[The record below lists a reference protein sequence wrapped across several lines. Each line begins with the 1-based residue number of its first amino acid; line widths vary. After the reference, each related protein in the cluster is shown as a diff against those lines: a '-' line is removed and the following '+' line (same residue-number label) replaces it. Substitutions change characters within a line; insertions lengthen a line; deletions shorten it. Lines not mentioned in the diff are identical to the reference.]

1 MPWSNQS
8 GGGGGWKSGGSGGG
22 GPWGQGGGGGPW
34 GQGGGGNQPP
44 DLEQILKRGQDKL
57 KQFGQGGGAPSP
69 VLWLLAAAAGLFAVV
84 WYGFLF
90 QVRPD
95 ELGVVMRFGQFVRQE
110 PPGLHFR
117 LPYPIEE
124 VRLPKVTSTNR
135 TEIGIRSGGDFR
147 RGAGMQDTQNEGVM
161 LTGDENIVD
170 VGFVVQWDIKDAAA
184 FLFNIQNPENTVKE
198 VAESAMREIVGK
210 SKVQDVLTEK
220 RQDIERQVR
229 ELVQRVLD
237 SYGAGIRI
245 TQLQMQRAEAPA
257 PVVDAFRDVA
267 AAAIDQK
274 RIQNQAEAYANKVVP
289 EARGEAQRILQEAQG
304 YKEKAIAE
312 ARGEADRFVKI
323 YDEYRKAP
331 DVTRRRIYLETMER
345 VLSGTDKVIIDNSKG
360 GSGVVPF
367 LPLDQLQQR
376 GTSGQQRTN

>member
-8 GGGGGWKSGGSGGG
+8 GGGGGWKSGGSGNGG
-22 GPWGQGGGGGPW
+22 GPWGQGPW
-34 GQGGGGNQPP
+34 GQGSGGQQP

-57 KQFGQGGGAPSP
+57 KQFRQQGGAPGP
-69 VLWLLAAAAGLFAVV
+69 LVWLLGAFAGLCALI

-95 ELGVVMRFGQFVRQE
+95 ELGVVMRFGQYVRQE

-117 LPYPIEE
+117 WPYPVEE
-124 VRLPKVTSTNR
+124 VRLPKVLNVNR
-135 TEIGIRSGGDFR
+135 TEIGIRTGGDFR
-147 RGAGMQDTQNEGVM
+147 RGGGMQDVQNEGVM

-170 VGFVVQWDIKDAAA
+170 VAFVVQWDIKDAAA
-184 FLFNIQNPENTVKE
+184 YLFNIQNPENTVKE

-220 RQDIERQVR
+220 RQDIERRVKD
-229 ELVQRVLD
+229 LVQRVLD
-237 SYGAGIRI
+237 SYGAGIRVN
-245 TQLQMQRAEAPA
+245 QLQMQRAEAPA

-304 YKEKAIAE
+304 YKEKAVAE
-312 ARGEADRFVKI
+312 ATGEADRFLKVLE
-323 YDEYRKAP
+323 EYRKAP
-331 DVTRRRIYLETMER
+331 EVTRRRMYIETMER
-345 VLSGTDKVIIDNSKG
+345 VLTGTDKIIIDGKG
-360 GSGVVPF
+360 GQGVVPF
-367 LPLDQLQQR
+367 LPLDQLQRGAPAQPQR
-376 GTSGQQRTN
+376 SN

>member
-8 GGGGGWKSGGSGGG
+8 GGGGGWKSGGGGNGG
-22 GPWGQGGGGGPW
+22 GPWGQGPW
-34 GQGGGGNQPP
+34 GQGGGSGGQQP

-57 KQFGQGGGAPSP
+57 KQFRQQGGAPGP
-69 VLWLLAAAAGLFAVV
+69 LVWLLGTFAGLCALI

-95 ELGVVMRFGQFVRQE
+95 ELGVVMRFGQYVRQE

-117 LPYPIEE
+117 WPYPVEE
-124 VRLPKVTSTNR
+124 VRLPKVLNVNR
-135 TEIGIRSGGDFR
+135 TEIGIRTGGDFR
-147 RGAGMQDTQNEGVM
+147 RGGGMQDVQNEGVM

-170 VGFVVQWDIKDAAA
+170 VAFVVQWDIKDAAA
-184 FLFNIQNPENTVKE
+184 YLFNIQNPENTVKE

-220 RQDIERQVR
+220 RQDIERRVKD
-229 ELVQRVLD
+229 LVQRVLD
-237 SYGAGIRI
+237 SYGAGIRVN
-245 TQLQMQRAEAPA
+245 QLQMQRAEAPA

-304 YKEKAIAE
+304 YKEKAVAE
-312 ARGEADRFVKI
+312 ATGEADRFLKVL
-323 YDEYRKAP
+323 DEYRKAP
-331 DVTRRRIYLETMER
+331 EVTRRRMYIETMER
-345 VLSGTDKVIIDNSKG
+345 VLTGTDKIIIDGKG
-360 GSGVVPF
+360 GQGVVPF
-367 LPLDQLQQR
+367 LPLDQLQRGAPAQPQR
-376 GTSGQQRTN
+376 SN